1 MGLLGKKWGPP
12 PEATRVNFSDEGSK
26 TRNTTGRKAVG
37 FAAPEPTVTLATKE
51 ALADVFGMYNSP
63 DRSQRY
69 GPVAG
74 SKHAPV
80 RKIEPITPMSL
91 HAPFRAA
98 TSNEN
103 ADASKTPS
111 KLAKAIWIHDTY
123 CAKSCFPTVRGS
135 KCDQEREFY
144 PCTSTESEIPQ
155 RFLAQLLIIISS
167 QFKPYVDE
175 DASEYFT
182 ELQVSSFITICISRF
197 CSSAKRERIST
208 QNAQH
213 L

>member
-1 MGLLGKKWGPP
+1 MLFRSKSTNTHSSTASSSAQPSSSGHDHNRYAHILAPPAPGKRPEKLRFNLSLLFTKENGEFSIAEARARSMGLLGKKWGPP
-12 PEATRVNFSDEGSK
+12 PEATRVNFTDDGSK

-69 GPVAG
+69 GPVVG

-111 KLAKAIWIHDTY
+111 KLAKVT
-123 CAKSCFPTVRGS
+123 
-135 KCDQEREFY
+135 
-144 PCTSTESEIPQ
+144 
-155 RFLAQLLIIISS
+155 
-167 QFKPYVDE
+167 
-175 DASEYFT
+175 
-182 ELQVSSFITICISRF
+182 
-197 CSSAKRERIST
+197 
-208 QNAQH
+208 
-213 L
+213 